1 MKVLLTGGA
10 GYIGSHVCNFLIDNG
25 HEITTIDDL
34 STGNKKLIPQQ
45 AIHLNCDISNVEV
58 ISNHLKK
65 NKFDVVIHLAAF
77 IKVESVKY
85 PDKYFNKISK
95 KQKNLLIFA

>member
-1 MKVLLTGGA
+1 MNVLLTGGA

-65 NKFDVVIHLAAF
+65 NKFDISEARFSIPNLQVVGKFH
-77 IKVESVKY
+77 VEPDFQVK
-85 PDKYFNKISK
+85 KCK
-95 KQKNLLIFA
+95 L

>member
-65 NKFDVVIHLAAF
+65 NKVVNSIIYL
-77 IKVESVKY
+77 VKR
-85 PDKYFNKISK
+85 KLFFNKKFLVCIIDSYFGSRKISF
-95 KQKNLLIFA
+95 N

>member
-25 HEITTIDDL
+25 HEITTIDNL

-65 NKFDVVIHLAAF
+65 I
-77 IKVESVKY
+77 
-85 PDKYFNKISK
+85 
-95 KQKNLLIFA
+95 NLT